1 MKNIK
6 YLLAVLIAMSAFSCV
21 EDPIMESTEP
31 PVVGSVFKLN
41 EIMSKDVNDKPDWIE
56 VYNSSDDD
64 MDISGFI
71 LNDKDV
77 CFFSLKTE
85 KFLL

>member
-1 MKNIK
+1 MR
-6 YLLAVLIAMSAFSCV
+6 V
-21 EDPIMESTEP
+21 
-31 PVVGSVFKLN
+31 
-41 EIMSKDVNDKPDWIE
+41 MSKDVNDKPDWIE

-77 CFFSLKTE
+77 ADGGFSIPNGTIIKR
-85 KFLL
+85 KRFLCG